1 MCVFSTSLALQ
12 SVFKVLKNRKSPST
26 EDQSEITFG
35 RGLGIILVK
44 FISIQKLL
52 ASNIILSV
60 LTVILQVVFIYDSY
74 VVLWLCSGGVG
85 LFISSVYGSAF
96 TFAEQYIDVSGGA
109 GGFFVAASSMG
120 NLTGPILITALFD
133 LYGMKTYL
141 YILLVA
147 GCVMFVMYIFAT
159 MIAVR
164 HGKREIFPTPSMS
177 GETDRLLSDNEVKYN
192 T

>member
-1 MCVFSTSLALQ
+1 MFWGA
-12 SVFKVLKNRKSPST
+12 F
-26 EDQSEITFG
+26 TFG

-44 FISIQKLL
+44 YISIQKLL
-52 ASNIILSV
+52 SSNIILT
-60 LTVILQVVFIYDSY
+60 LATVIVQVIFIYDSY
-74 VVLWLCSGGVG
+74 LVLWLCSGAIG

-109 GGFFVAASSMG
+109 GGFFTAASCMG

-133 LYGMKTYL
+133 LYGLKTYL

-147 GCVMFVMYIFAT
+147 GCVMFMMYIIAT
-159 MIAVR
+159 IIAVR
-164 HGKREIFPTPSMS
+164 HGKRDVISTPSVS
-177 GETDRLLSDNEVKYN
+177 GETQRLLSDHKSEYN